1 MFFFIDLRLQLLEPN
16 SNHYIVK
23 ALNSILMILPQSEA
37 FKTLQSRLQCVSQ
50 LHHSSWVI
58 CCTLPTSYY
67 AILYYVTLHSI
78 LSHAIPCCTT
88 SNYAALCHTTL
99 YSTKLCHTILYYTM
113 SHYTLL
119 YYVIL

>member
-67 AILYYVTLHSI
+67 AILYYVTLHYVT
-78 LSHAIPCCTT
+78 SHYTESCHTMLYYLQLCCTM
-88 SNYAALCHTTL
+88 SH
-99 YSTKLCHTILYYTM
+99 HTILY
-113 SHYTLL
+113 
-119 YYVIL
+119 